1 MELGT
6 KARAISYIETRG
18 ENGKRYYGAG
28 TSSSVSKSSLRA
40 VVSTVNKML
49 RDMEN
54 TEEE

>member
-49 RDMEN
+49 RDMEK